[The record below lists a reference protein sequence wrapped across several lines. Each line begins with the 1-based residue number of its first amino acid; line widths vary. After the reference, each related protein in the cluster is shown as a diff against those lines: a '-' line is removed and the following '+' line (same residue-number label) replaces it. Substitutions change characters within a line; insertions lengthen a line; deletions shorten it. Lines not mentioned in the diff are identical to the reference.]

1 MKVIQC
7 LMMALLSVS
16 PLIGQAV
23 ETEIDAA
30 REQELLLL
38 LEQFLEE
45 NRSASPTGSST
56 NPSLFGAGSR
66 NASLF
71 VDHKARNVDDIVTI
85 QIVETSTATN
95 SANTSTERGGS
106 TSAAAP
112 SLFGIETNGSP
123 MNFASL
129 LNAMTDLSFDGE
141 GSTSRTGSLVA
152 SISARVVEVRPNG
165 AVVLEGTKEVT
176 VNKETHI
183 LTIRGL
189 ARTQDIGPANVISSN
204 RVADMTVTF
213 DGDGVVSRANKPG
226 LFYRFIEFISPF

>member
-1 MKVIQC
+1 M
-7 LMMALLSVS
+7 
-16 PLIGQAV
+16 GQAG

-30 REQELLLL
+30 RERELLLL
-38 LEQFLEE
+38 LEQFLED
-45 NRSASPTGSST
+45 NRSVSPTTSSP
-56 NPSLFGAGSR
+56 NPSLFPAGSSR
-66 NASLF
+66 ASMF
-71 VDHKARNVDDIVTI
+71 ADHKARNVDDIVTI
-85 QIVETSTATN
+85 QIVETSAATN
-95 SANTSTERGGS
+95 AANTSTERGGS
-106 TSAAAP
+106 TSAGAP

-165 AVVLEGTKEVT
+165 AIVLEGTKEVT

-183 LTIRGL
+183 LTLRGV
-189 ARTQDIGPANVISSN
+189 ARTQDVGPTNVISSN
-204 RVADMTVTF
+204 HIADMTVTF